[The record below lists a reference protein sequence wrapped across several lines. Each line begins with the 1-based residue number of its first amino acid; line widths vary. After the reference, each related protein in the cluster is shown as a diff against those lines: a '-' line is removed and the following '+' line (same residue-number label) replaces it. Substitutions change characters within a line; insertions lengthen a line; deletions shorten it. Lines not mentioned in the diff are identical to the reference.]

1 MMEKKL
7 KAPQVDRYLW
17 SLGRMG
23 YSHNEHITPYNDS
36 SNALLDELF
45 ELLKRIKPVGRGNA
59 WRFWVR
65 ADRGGIEDF
74 GDYEDMLREGEVENY
89 EEFVACWK
97 SSYPNETEW
106 YELQAIY
113 AEDIGYRAVVLQH
126 RTVVEFDSRKEKS
139 EFAYDITEFAQWL
152 VDATKEVI
160 AELEAGIYNERLEQ
174 KLPVEHRTGTLLR
187 KHEWEIW
194 PHIKE
199 QILGDL
205 TDSDIAEFL
214 ASAEETMPD
223 KSPFLKQITAN
234 DFYRF
239 CAMGYAANKY
249 DGCDRSPKEQ
259 YMLHADRRDEGLG
272 EIDPDSPEAFADWY
286 HTRNRGGH
294 PWEVCRGGNSTH
306 ISLYVCH
313 NEDGW
318 SLVVAGSAWT
328 RCLEAMRFFL
338 ALHRA
343 GLPVAMREA
352 AMLKARVL
360 GEEKIGVVPKGVFPA
375 YCQSYFPG
383 EDVIDYMNL
392 PDEEADRKWLAERCV
407 WQPIEHVGLSEG

>member
-272 EIDPDSPEAFADWY
+272 EIAPDSPEAFADWY

>member
-23 YSHNEHITPYNDS
+23 YSHNEHIAPYNDT

-45 ELLKRIKPVGRGNA
+45 ELLKRIKPVGQGNA

-97 SSYPNETEW
+97 SSYLNETEW

-272 EIDPDSPEAFADWY
+272 EIAPDSPEAFADWY

>member
-272 EIDPDSPEAFADWY
+272 EIAPDSPEAFADWY

-392 PDEEADRKWLAERCV
+392 PDEDADRKWLAERCV

>member
-392 PDEEADRKWLAERCV
+392 PDAEADRKWLAERCV

>member
-45 ELLKRIKPVGRGNA
+45 ELLKRIKPVGQGNA

-97 SSYPNETEW
+97 SSYPSETEW